1 MNYIYGKLSNT
12 LQDLNNIREILL
24 KKCEIT
30 NKPLEN
36 LKIGDYYLEI
46 SFYNSNRIS
55 YCDFSQLSEDH
66 RYILEQLK
74 KYIEENLVASEIE
87 KDNINKRFDEVNN
100 SIEKVTENLKSNV
113 KNLEEKISN
122 LDNKLQSEIKALENK
137 DLELENKLKSEEQ
150 RVNNMINQLNEN
162 LTVIVNQLNKNI
174 GDAIN
179 IINTAIKTETQLRTD
194 SDETIIQKINSES
207 EDLNNKI
214 LELNLKVEEL
224 FTQVSTDLEIEKNQR
239 IQVDEQLQKNIDNEA
254 LERIKKDTN
263 LQEQIDN
270 INSASNENIEQLKGI
285 INTIS
290 TNLGAEIKRSTDKD
304 TLHDN
309 SIISLGEQITSTK
322 AELQANINTVD
333 KDLQNKWN
341 QTVETDN
348 KLSQRIENLEGKTTR
363 LYYGIGNQTSPN
375 ATEIQEFINNQQVE
389 PAYEIPY
396 SGIAVVVYLTDENT
410 YHIWHYYTN
419 LNSWKDDGIDT
430 VSTFTNNTKG
440 IIQGTVSKGY
450 ISADNGFGKV
460 NGFIELENAVNQN
473 NTELNNKIDSS
484 ISALNSAIE
493 IEKQERIEAINTL
506 SEAIGGTISGSIT
519 NLEQQLAEEVSNRE
533 EAIKDLSDTINNTI
547 TVSINSINEKLTKEI
562 SNRTTAINN
571 LNTELSADISE
582 EKVARE
588 QADTTLTTNLNK
600 EIQDRKDADTNLTNT
615 ELRFTKNIGTTV
627 AVGGIAKGTTFSN
640 KKLVDIINEMLY
652 PYVAFSISGFSTS
665 PNNGGTFEQGQV
677 INLTNTT
684 TSINPGS
691 ENITKAEVYDGSAK
705 LGEKTS
711 DFTGNSFQIPI
722 TLSVSTN
729 KSLKVEVTDAHGT
742 KLSRN
747 SGGFNF
753 VYPFYYGSLTNG
765 VYDEASVKGLTKVV
779 QGKGNKTFR
788 FTHSDMCCV
797 IAYPAS
803 YGNLRTVIDQ
813 NNFDVTSGFVQHQVL
828 ITGLDDKPVNY
839 YVYTNSPATLD
850 NFGLTFNF

>member
-322 AELQANINTVD
+322 AELQANIDTVD

-363 LYYGIGNQTSPN
+363 LYYGTGNQTSPN

-430 VSTFTNNTKG
+430 VSAFTNNTKG

>member
-24 KKCEIT
+24 KKCEII

-46 SFYNSNRIS
+46 SFYNSNRTS

-74 KYIEENLVASEIE
+74 KYIEENLAASEIE
-87 KDNINKRFDEVNN
+87 KDNINKRFDEVNT
-100 SIEKVTENLKSNV
+100 SIENVAENLKSNV

-150 RVNNMINQLNEN
+150 RVNNMINQLNKN
-162 LTVIVNQLNKNI
+162 LTVIANQLNKNI

-214 LELNLKVEEL
+214 TNLDLKLEEKVTQLLN
-224 FTQVSTDLEIEKNQR
+224 DLEVEKNQR

-290 TNLGAEIKRSTDKD
+290 TNLAAEIKRSTDKD

-309 SIISLGEQITSTK
+309 SIASLNENLTNTK
-322 AELQANINTVD
+322 SELQANIDAVD
-333 KDLQNKWN
+333 RDLQDKWN
-341 QTVETDN
+341 QAIETDN
-348 KLSQRIENLEGKTTR
+348 NLSQRVENLEGKTTR
-363 LYYGIGNQTSPN
+363 LYYGTGNQTSPN

-484 ISALNSAIE
+484 ISTLNSAIE
-493 IEKQERIEAINTL
+493 TEKQERIEAINTL

-562 SNRTTAINN
+562 SDRTTAINN

-640 KKLVDIINEMLY
+640 KKIVDIINEMLY
-652 PYVAFSISGFSTS
+652 PYVAFSILGFSTS

-684 TSINPGS
+684 TSINSGS

-753 VYPFYYGSLTNG
+753 VYPFYYGSLANG

-813 NNFDVTSGFVQHQVL
+813 NNFDVTSGFVQHQVS
-828 ITGLDDKPVNY
+828 ITGLDGKPVNY